1 MFKLSA
7 TQRYSRAVLAL
18 WGLAT
23 ALVFAGDLC
32 ADDRLRAV
40 DHPAPWQDALVKLT
54 IPVKRWHAGEQ
65 RHFIEDCTGTQIAG
79 RRGTVILT
87 AWHCVD
93 GFTDLT
99 KVITATTRQGR
110 VLEARVFASGAS
122 MASDWEIL
130 QIIDDDRPSAQKI
143 QLKLAKTSSIMGA
156 NILMA
161 GYSGDPKLGDSGTA
175 LTYDPNCQI
184 GKMSEFAG
192 AIPTNCTAF
201 KGASGGPTLIL
212 ENGEYKVLGVISAG
226 DEEGLS
232 LFAPI
237 TPAARASM

>member
-1 MFKLSA
+1 VFKVSA
-7 TQRYSRAVLAL
+7 TQRYSRAVIAL
-18 WGLAT
+18 CGLAT
-23 ALVFAGDLC
+23 ALVLASDLR

-40 DHPAPWQDALVKLT
+40 DHPAAWQDALVKLT
-54 IPVKRWHAGEQ
+54 IPVKRWHAGQQ

-87 AWHCVD
+87 AWHCID

-99 KVITATTRQGR
+99 KVITATTHQGR

-122 MASDWEIL
+122 MASDWAIL
-130 QIIDDDRPSAQKI
+130 QISDDDRPSAQKM
-143 QLKLAKTSSIMGA
+143 QLKLAKTNASVGA
-156 NILMA
+156 NIVMA
-161 GYSGDPKLGDSGTA
+161 GYSKDPQLGGGGAA
-175 LTYDPNCQI
+175 LTYDPHCQI
-184 GKMSEFAG
+184 GQTREFTE
-192 AIPTNCTAF
+192 AIPTNCTAY

-212 ENGEYKVLGVISAG
+212 ENGEYTVLGVISAG
-226 DEEGLS
+226 DEAGLS